1 MNTNYFKKTSFL
13 LFLAGLAFSFTSY
26 GQIAGWNADLERDCN
41 STLSDMIERVPKLQ
55 TYKDKSFG
63 YAIFP
68 KITKAGLVIGG
79 AGGKGIVYQNKV
91 IKGTSKLGQGSFGL
105 QAGGQQYGEVIF
117 FENQD
122 AYNRFT
128 SGKLKFNAQAT
139 ATAITVGATADFSYQ
154 DGVAVFTMAKGG
166 LMVEA
171 SLGGQHFS
179 FDPVQ

>member
-1 MNTNYFKKTSFL
+1 MKEFPNYKPIRTNL
-13 LFLAGLAFSFTSY
+13 
-26 GQIAGWNADLERDCN
+26 I
-41 STLSDMIERVPKLQ
+41 
-55 TYKDKSFG
+55 G

-68 KITKAGLVIGG
+68 KITKAGLVVGG
-79 AGGKGIVYQNKV
+79 AGGKGLVYQNKV

-122 AYNRFT
+122 SYNRFT